1 MKALVYTLIVLL
13 IIAHQDFWWWDDSST
28 LVAGFVPIGLF
39 YHAMVSLAAGA
50 LWWMAV
56 KYCWPQGL
64 DDETAITEPTDA

>member
-13 IIAHQDFWWWDDSST
+13 MIAHQDFWWWNDSET
-28 LVAGFVPIGLF
+28 LIAGFVPVGLF
-39 YHAMVSLAAGA
+39 YHAMVSLAAGM

-56 KYCWPQGL
+56 KYCWPLGL